1 MKNHNSYLPH
11 TASKIVKTMTLP
23 CAMCC
28 SHCRMTLG
36 SANCHVAPSHATA
49 MCCSHCHMALNA
61 LPPPCGKKK
70 LQPRLQVS
78 VLPYFGNQSV
88 VFIFCM
94 T

>member
-28 SHCRMTLG
+28 SYCRMTLG
-36 SANCHVAPSHATA
+36 SANCHVAPSHATV

-61 LPPPCGKKK
+61 MPPPCGKKK
-70 LQPRLQVS
+70 LQPRLATKSATQAIA
-78 VLPYFGNQSV
+78 LCKIRFA
-88 VFIFCM
+88 
-94 T
+94 

>member
-70 LQPRLQVS
+70 LQPRLQVM
-78 VLPYFGNQSV
+78 VLWYLAIVQMRINYY
-88 VFIFCM
+88 
-94 T
+94 